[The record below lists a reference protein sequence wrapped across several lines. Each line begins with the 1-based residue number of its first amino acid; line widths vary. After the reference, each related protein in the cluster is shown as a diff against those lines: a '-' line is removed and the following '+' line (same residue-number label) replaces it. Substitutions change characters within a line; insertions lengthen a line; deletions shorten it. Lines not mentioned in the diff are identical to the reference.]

1 VTNVE
6 IAITDGFHRAGCDVA
21 LHVVD
26 LASGADIAIRADEPV
41 VLASVIKILVAL
53 EFYAQALDG
62 ILDPARALDLEPVSY
77 TAGSSGVSAFD
88 DPVRISA
95 RDLCRLMMG
104 VSDNTATDALVNL
117 VGLDRINARAKHC
130 GCRATLVE
138 SDLKTLF
145 DGIARD
151 IGFPTYPEL
160 LKAQSG
166 ALGPEAQHRALAPAR
181 IDACAALVP
190 ARTSRS
196 TPRDLTR
203 LLATIWADTAGPP
216 AACASLRALMAQQV
230 TGRLVRALPDGA
242 AVAAKTGSLL
252 GRVRNEAGVITHADG
267 RSFAV
272 AVFTRAHE
280 RFARI
285 AEIETAMAVGAASAI
300 SAVRAGTP

>member
-1 VTNVE
+1 MTHVE
-6 IAITDGFHRAGCDVA
+6 TAIADGFHQAGCDVA

-26 LASGADIAIRADEPV
+26 LASGAGVAIQADTPV
-41 VLASVIKILVAL
+41 VLASVFKILVAL
-53 EFYAQALDG
+53 EFYAQAEEG
-62 ILDPARALDLEPVSY
+62 ALDPASALDLDPAIY
-77 TAGSSGVSAFD
+77 TAGPTGISAFE

-95 RDLCRLMMG
+95 RDLCRLMMSI
-104 VSDNTATDALVNL
+104 SDNTATDALVTL
-117 VGLDRINARAKHC
+117 VGLDRINARAERC
-130 GCRATLVE
+130 GCGATLVE

-145 DGIARD
+145 DGIAVD

-166 ALGPEAQHRALAPAR
+166 ALGHEAQQRALDPAR

-203 LLATIWADTAGPP
+203 LLAAIWADTAGPP

-242 AVAAKTGSLL
+242 TVAAKTGSLL

-280 RFARI
+280 RFARV

-300 SAVRAGTP
+300 SALRAEAP